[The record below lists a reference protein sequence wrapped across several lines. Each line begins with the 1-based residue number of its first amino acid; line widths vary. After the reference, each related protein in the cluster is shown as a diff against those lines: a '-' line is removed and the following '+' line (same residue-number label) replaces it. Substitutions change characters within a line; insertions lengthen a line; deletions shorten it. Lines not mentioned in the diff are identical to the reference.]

1 MAKNKIVFFE
11 TSGWQQEYLQ
21 SKLKQYQPVFFDC
34 NIDRKCLL
42 KIKDATVLVVFVG
55 SEVNRA
61 TLKSLP
67 RLKFIT
73 TMSTGFDHI
82 DLAACRQRG
91 IPVTNVPYYGE
102 NTVAEHAMAL
112 LLSISRN
119 IHKGYERTNRG
130 QFDFTGL
137 MGFDLKDKTIGIIG
151 TGHIGQHLIRMAKGF
166 DMKVIAYDAFPNK
179 ALAKE
184 SSFKYMGLTE
194 LLKQADIVS
203 LHLPYLKAT
212 HHLLNAARF
221 KIMKRGAVLI
231 NTARGGLVD
240 TKAMV
245 QALQSGQLSAV
256 GLDVLED
263 EKYIKE
269 EVEMLS
275 PKFKSE
281 DMRTTIENHMLMHSD
296 NAVITPHMA
305 FNSKEAIIRILD
317 TTVGNIKSF
326 IGSKS
331 LANRVD
337 LKK

>member
-1 MAKNKIVFFE
+1 M
-11 TSGWQQEYLQ
+11 
-21 SKLKQYQPVFFDC
+21 
-34 NIDRKCLL
+34 
-42 KIKDATVLVVFVG
+42 DATVLVVFVG